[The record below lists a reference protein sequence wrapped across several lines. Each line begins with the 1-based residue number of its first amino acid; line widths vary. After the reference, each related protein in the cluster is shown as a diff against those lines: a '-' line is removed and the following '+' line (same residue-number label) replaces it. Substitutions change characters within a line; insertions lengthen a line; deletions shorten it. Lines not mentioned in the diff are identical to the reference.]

1 MGKSLDQKPHNK
13 GYKMAKKHIKRAST
27 LLAIRAMK
35 LETQMGYHFT
45 PNRIND
51 NNNNNNSNKN

>member
-1 MGKSLDQKPHNK
+1 
-13 GYKMAKKHIKRAST
+13 MAKKHIKRAST
-27 LLAIRAMK
+27 ILAIRAMK